1 MIFVTVGSQKFP
13 FNRLIKKV
21 DQMVQESTITEEV
34 LIQTGASDYTPSHC
48 RYQAF
53 YDKEALAQ
61 LMDQCDILITHGGVG
76 TMIEAV
82 RKGKKII
89 AVPRLARYKEHVDD
103 HQMELTQ
110 RLLDQEEALI
120 PFFSPENR
128 LTYAQYV
135 EICRRNWDACLRRQW
150 LSGFWGEEPSSF
162 PLQPG
167 WQKDF
172 PALSPSGA
180 SALAALAE
188 NGQQT

>member
-1 MIFVTVGSQKFP
+1 MVTDY
-13 FNRLIKKV
+13 NAATLRRL
-21 DQMVQESTITEEV
+21 TELLENS
-34 LIQTGASDYTPSHC
+34 LC
-48 RYQAF
+48 N
-53 YDKEALAQ
+53 
-61 LMDQCDILITHGGVG
+61 ILD
-76 TMIEAV
+76 E
-82 RKGKKII
+82 
-89 AVPRLARYKEHVDD
+89 
-103 HQMELTQ
+103 Q

-180 SALAALAE
+180 SALAAVR
-188 NGQQT
+188 QTEQRLFLTQAPYFRQAGRRLSQLVAGPT

>member
-1 MIFVTVGSQKFP
+1 MVTDY
-13 FNRLIKKV
+13 NAATLRRL
-21 DQMVQESTITEEV
+21 TELLENS
-34 LIQTGASDYTPSHC
+34 LCNILDEQLSLAAQWARQSDP
-48 RYQAF
+48 
-53 YDKEALAQ
+53 L
-61 LMDQCDILITHGGVG
+61 V
-76 TMIEAV
+76 
-82 RKGKKII
+82 
-89 AVPRLARYKEHVDD
+89 
-103 HQMELTQ
+103 MELTQ

-180 SALAALAE
+180 SALAAVR
-188 NGQQT
+188 QTEQRLFLTQAPYFRQAGRRLSPLVAGPT